1 MKIIRCADELRREL
15 KAQAGKSVGLV
26 PTMGFLHAGHISLVN
41 ASREN
46 TDLTVVSVFVNPTQ
60 FGPNEDFDSYP
71 RDEARDAELL
81 RAAGADIMFVPT
93 VSEMYPEGNSTDI
106 VLTSGIKTKLCAKTR
121 PTHFDGVTNV
131 VARLLCLVKPDKAF
145 FGRKDAQQLAIITR
159 LTRDMLIGTQIVG
172 CPIVRERDGL
182 AMSSRNT
189 YLSESERASALSISR
204 SIKKA
209 AEDIAKGKALASV
222 RDGVSAEISAS
233 GGRVDYVEIVDPGT
247 LEEIDDGG
255 MGFSGD
261 YLLAVAAYFGKT
273 RLIDNIARIDGK
285 CI

>member
-15 KAQAGKSVGLV
+15 KEQAGKSIGLV

-81 RAAGADIMFVPT
+81 MAAGADIMFVPT
-93 VSEMYPEGNSTDI
+93 VSEIYPEGNSTDI

-159 LTRDMLIGTQIVG
+159 MTRDMLIGTQIVG
-172 CPIVRERDGL
+172 CPIVREQDGL

-189 YLSESERASALSISR
+189 YLSESERVSALSISR
-204 SIKKA
+204 SIKTA
-209 AEDIAKGKALASV
+209 AEDIEKGKALASV
-222 RDGVSAEISAS
+222 RDGVSSEISAS

-255 MGFSGD
+255 AGFGGD